1 MSWDQASSLS
11 ALEKLERNLQ
21 VFEIEG
27 KKTIHDKSDFPDTW
41 RNAALASPPAM
52 ASS

>member
-11 ALEKLERNLQ
+11 ALEKLGRNFK

-27 KKTIHDKSDFPDTW
+27 EKKIHAKSDFPDTW

>member
-1 MSWDQASSLS
+1 MSWNQASHPS
-11 ALEKLERNLQ
+11 ALEKLGRNLQ

-27 KKTIHDKSDFPDTW
+27 EKTIHAESDFPDTW
-41 RNAALASPPAM
+41 RNPVLASPLAM